1 MTDELHQ
8 TTLEKERVELQ
19 HELLK
24 ETSQKTQKALQDEI
38 DSLKSDLVNPLKE
51 SNEILSKGLEEQKR
65 ANLVSGSSPLPQQQ
79 AALFAEEKLKK
90 AELEIA
96 RLRDESLLE
105 INKQHKLQKELI
117 EKEVALRKK
126 EQEIANLNYEQFN
139 STFLN

>member
-1 MTDELHQ
+1 LTDELHQ